1 MPATKDRATAFV
13 AYPAEPKTVS
23 ESILGAV
30 ELAEGRS
37 LGLSAWEKMPVLGFK
52 IDDLI
57 HERLQESDCLVADIT
72 FSNFNVYYEIGYALA
87 LEKPVIPIVNTSIS
101 SAAFNVR
108 KTGLFDNIG
117 WLEYNNA
124 GELSEKL
131 EAWTQRGWIEKYEKA
146 KDHAQP
152 LFILDTLAKTDFRQY
167 IFQAV
172 EGRSVNYR
180 FFDPLVVPRLTASR
194 AIADVSASAGC
205 IIPILEPNIVDA
217 DLHNLRGAFLAG
229 LCHGFEIEPLI
240 IQYGTGPAPL
250 DYRDYVTNTNSRTET
265 HRHVEEYCGKV
276 LIRNQAASAPSKKF
290 KLGLLNRID
299 VGASAAENESVSLS
313 NYFIGTAEYSRAL
326 RSDHA
331 LVVGR
336 KGSGKT
342 AIYYQVRNALAR
354 EKFNFIVELRPA
366 THNLSELRQELLA
379 VSNEGIFDHTI
390 AAFWTYILYVEL
402 LLKIREY
409 VIPLTARDFAL
420 QNRIR
425 DLESELRLDETVVS
439 GDFTSRLNNAI
450 VDVVATLQAEKG
462 SKRSV
467 KAITNLVYET
477 SIPRLRDL
485 VISFS
490 DQYDEI
496 VLLIDDIDKGWPPRQ
511 LERHDAM
518 TIRHLIESMR
528 RIERDL
534 RKKSVKFRSL
544 MFLRGDVYETL
555 VDNTSDRGKYNP
567 INVDWSD
574 SVQLS
579 RLLKTRVGSS
589 FLTDES
595 KEEAWD
601 FVNVVMPDGRY
612 AIDHLIKAALFR
624 PRFLIEACE
633 KVLSTAINRGNH
645 FVTPE
650 DVMHGLEQMSQYLVS
665 DFGYELRDVSGVP
678 EDIFYRFIGV
688 TELLTEREIGE
699 RLSHYVPLLDLPS
712 TVDLLLWYG
721 FLGIASASS
730 PTKYIFDVGY
740 DFRRIRALQGFDRN
754 EVLYQVNEA
763 FLRGLDI
770 N

>member
-1 MPATKDRATAFV
+1 MATDKRATAFV
-13 AYPAEPKTVS
+13 AYPIEPKLVA
-23 ESILGAV
+23 ESIAGAV
-30 ELAEGRS
+30 ELAPERGLALYPWQKMNV
-37 LGLSAWEKMPVLGFK
+37 LGLK

-57 HERLQESDCLVADIT
+57 QEKLLDCDCLIADIT

-87 LEKPVIPIVNTSIS
+87 LGKPVVPIVNTSVT
-101 SAAFNVR
+101 SAIFNVK
-108 KTGLFDNIG
+108 KTGIFDNIG

-124 GELSEKL
+124 GELSDRL
-131 EAWTQRGWIEKYEKA
+131 EAWSQVGWVEKYEKS

-180 FFDPLVVPRLTASR
+180 FFDPMEVPRLTASR

-217 DLHNLRGAFLAG
+217 DLHNLRGAFIAG

-276 LIRNQAASAPSKKF
+276 LVRNQANSAPARRF
-290 KLGLLNRID
+290 RLGLLSSID

-313 NYFIGTAEYSRAL
+313 NYFIGTAEFSRAL
-326 RSDHA
+326 RADHA

-342 AIYYQVRNALAR
+342 AIYYQVRNSIV
-354 EKFNFIVELRPA
+354 KNKHNCIVELRPA
-366 THNLSELRQELLA
+366 THNLSELRQELLS
-379 VSNEGIFDHTI
+379 VSNEGLFDHTI

-402 LLKIREY
+402 LLKIREI
-409 VIPLTARDFAL
+409 VIPLTARNFDL
-420 QNRIR
+420 QNRVR
-425 DLESELRLDETVVS
+425 DLETELHLTDAVVS

-450 VDVVATLQAEKG
+450 LDVLSALRDDQGKAVNVKTL
-462 SKRSV
+462 
-467 KAITNLVYET
+467 TNLIYET
-477 SIPRLRDL
+477 SIPKLRDL
-485 VISFS
+485 VISFA
-490 DQYDEI
+490 DHYDDI
-496 VLLIDDIDKGWPPRQ
+496 SLLIDDIDKGWPPRQ

-518 TIRHLIESMR
+518 TIRHLIESLR

-534 RKKSVKFRSL
+534 RRKGIKFKSL

-574 SVQLS
+574 PIQLT
-579 RLLKTRVGSS
+579 RLLRERISSNFSDEKTRA
-589 FLTDES
+589 
-595 KEEAWD
+595 EAWD
-601 FVNVVMPDGRY
+601 AVNVVMPDGHFV
-612 AIDHLIKAALFR
+612 IEHLIKGALYR

-633 KVLSTAINRGNH
+633 KVLSTAINRGNL
-645 FVTPE
+645 FVTAD
-650 DVMHGLEQMSQYLVS
+650 DVNHGLEQMSQYLVS

-688 TELLTEREIGE
+688 TQFLTEDEIA
-699 RLSHYVPLLDLPS
+699 RILSDYVPTLDIGA

-721 FLGIASASS
+721 FLGLASD
-730 PTKYIFDVGY
+730 TTTTRFIFDVGY
-740 DFRRIRALQGFDRN
+740 DFRRLQALRGSDRG

-763 FLRGLDI
+763 FTRGLDI
-770 N
+770 H